1 MSVAILQTFHNM
13 EKKITTANKVKSS
26 SQRSLGFVHSLKG
39 KMNVVVSLMLLFF
52 VGIVFS
58 SCDKDDALNHPTTE
72 QSDLNQS
79 TSLTMTRAP
88 STVTYYSTPGVGG
101 FSPNSSSEVKLGN
114 ITKHHG
120 GVIKAQVLKQNGN
133 RFTIRIS
140 KQNGGRFSGDGLAY
154 VSIGSVDAY
163 PAGHSQCLQGS
174 SYVDVDVSVNF
185 SQGYVHLYPIF
196 RSIQSKERYYAE
208 PILVY
213 TLPMYSN
220 NFVLGKTLGVANGV
234 EVKCNNNGNN
244 MHGKNTYQCVQF
256 CKRYYSQIY
265 KKELG
270 SFHDHARNLFDLA
283 QSKGLVSIK
292 NGSAP
297 PRVGDILCFDKGSK
311 DDKGQYNGHVAI
323 IMEVADSYIA
333 IAQQNSGDGSSKNP
347 AWYPIGGRITRNGN
361 SLVAPRGFEIQGWI
375 RLPTN

>member
-1 MSVAILQTFHNM
+1 
-13 EKKITTANKVKSS
+13 
-26 SQRSLGFVHSLKG
+26 
-39 KMNVVVSLMLLFF
+39 MLLFF

-88 STVTYYSTPGVGG
+88 SSLSYHSTPGVRG
-101 FSPNSSSEVKLGN
+101 FSPNSNSSIILGVN
-114 ITKHHG
+114 TRHYG
-120 GVIKAQVLKQNGN
+120 GVIKAQVLYQRGDI
-133 RFTIRIS
+133 FVIRIS
-140 KQNGGRFSGDGLAY
+140 KQNGGVFSGDGLAY
-154 VSIGSVDAY
+154 ITTGSVEGSLVGKN
-163 PAGHSQCLQGS
+163 PCKKGS
-174 SYVDVDVSVNF
+174 SYVDISVQATF
-185 SQGYVHLYPIF
+185 TQGYVHFYPVF
-196 RSIQSKERYYAE
+196 WSTQSKERYYAE

-244 MHGKNTYQCVQF
+244 MHSKNTYQCVQF

-361 SLVAPRGFEIQGWI
+361 SLVAPRGFEIQGWV

>member
-1 MSVAILQTFHNM
+1 M

-39 KMNVVVSLMLLFF
+39 KMNIVVSLMLLFF

-140 KQNGGRFSGDGLAY
+140 KQNGGRFTGDGLAY

-163 PAGHSQCLQGS
+163 PAGHSQCFQGS
-174 SYVDVDVSVNF
+174 SYVDVDVNVNF

-213 TLPMYSN
+213 TLPMHSSN
-220 NFVLGKTLGVANGV
+220 YKFGNVLGTANGV
-234 EVKCNNNGNN
+234 KVVCNNSENEGKGDNQCTNFCINYYNQVYGKKYVHFKRASYWYYDYKNFPDLERIENGT
-244 MHGKNTYQCVQF
+244 G
-256 CKRYYSQIY
+256 I
-265 KKELG
+265 
-270 SFHDHARNLFDLA
+270 
-283 QSKGLVSIK
+283 
-292 NGSAP
+292 
-297 PRVGDILCFDKGSK
+297 PRIGDILCFEGGPKG
-311 DDKGQYNGHVAI
+311 DGHVAI
-323 IMEVADSYIA
+323 IMEVGYNYIKLA
-333 IAQQNSGDGSSKNP
+333 HQNSGTGWP
-347 AWYPIGGRITRNGN
+347 AIGAQLSLNGKTVSN
-361 SLVAPRGFEIQGWI
+361 TGTLTVKGWL
-375 RLPTN
+375 RCK